1 LNIIRTMLDSTLYAL
16 SDSTRRD
23 MLLRMAEQEHTV
35 SELAEPYDMSM
46 AAVSKHLKVL
56 ESANLITRRK
66 EGRRYHCRM
75 NYDPLVEV
83 NELIKKYRQF
93 WEARLDELEDFLE
106 DSKTKSKE

>member
-1 LNIIRTMLDSTLYAL
+1 MLDSTLHAL

-66 EGRRYHCRM
+66 EGRRFHCRM
-75 NYDPLVEV
+75 NYEPLVEV
-83 NELIKKYRQF
+83 TELIKIYRRF
-93 WEARLDELEDFLE
+93 WEARFDELERFIEESKRRE
-106 DSKTKSKE
+106 DS

>member
-1 LNIIRTMLDSTLYAL
+1 MLDSTLYAL

-35 SELAEPYDMSM
+35 TELAEPYDMSM

-66 EGRRYHCRM
+66 EGRRFHCRM
-75 NYDPLVEV
+75 NYEPLVEV

-93 WEARLDELEDFLE
+93 WQARLNELEEFIE
-106 DSKTKSKE
+106 ESKAKGEK

>member
-1 LNIIRTMLDSTLYAL
+1 MLDSTLYAL

-35 SELAEPYDMSM
+35 TELAEPYDMSM

-66 EGRRYHCRM
+66 EGRRFHCRM
-75 NYDPLVEV
+75 NYEPLVEV

-93 WEARLDELEDFLE
+93 WQARLNELEEFIE
-106 DSKTKSKE
+106 ESKAKEEE

>member
-1 LNIIRTMLDSTLYAL
+1 MLDSTLHAL

-66 EGRRYHCRM
+66 EGRRFHCRM
-75 NYDPLVEV
+75 NYEPLVEV
-83 NELIKKYRQF
+83 SELIKIYRRF
-93 WEARLDELEDFLE
+93 WEARFDELERFIEESKRRE
-106 DSKTKSKE
+106 DI

>member
-1 LNIIRTMLDSTLYAL
+1 MLDSTLHAL

-56 ESANLITRRK
+56 ETANLIVKRK

-75 NYDPLVEV
+75 NYEPLVEV
-83 NELIKKYRQF
+83 NELINRYRQF
-93 WEARLDELEDFLE
+93 WEARLDELERFIE
-106 DSKTKSKE
+106 DAKIMDDENE